1 MLLKDRKWLNTGG
14 EMSFVNQNQFPCI
27 LLFFRWAQG
36 SVIVYWEGGDRS
48 REYLRIIWFFGR
60 AEGGDQKCC
69 IPGCGFWLNAY
80 LRTSFRFCVSGMT
93 PMSRFYSPNVVGKG
107 QQVKMQR
114 RGSVFKP
121 NVVLTF
127 YTFCSHLLFSFYKGL
142 LCRNTWLIVSYA
154 LLQRRISLSRL
165 TDIIHVIVYFVFSF
179 SYLKKFYVFETS
191 RLSGLR
197 GCLYFLLDNMVVT
210 AQSTRQGYVVH
221 AQMFDRCVCCSTLVW
236 VQHNFEPK
244 SVNLSADRPLSNNQ
258 NGYFFCCTIIGVSIT
273 YL

>member
-80 LRTSFRFCVSGMT
+80 LRTSFRLCVSGMT
-93 PMSRFYSPNVVGKG
+93 PMSRFYYPNVVGKG

-114 RGSVFKP
+114 RGPVLRPTVILTSNMSKLSLCISGARENLCSVRPKP
-121 NVVLTF
+121 SRVE
-127 YTFCSHLLFSFYKGL
+127 G
-142 LCRNTWLIVSYA
+142 
-154 LLQRRISLSRL
+154 RR
-165 TDIIHVIVYFVFSF
+165 
-179 SYLKKFYVFETS
+179 FEP
-191 RLSGLR
+191 
-197 GCLYFLLDNMVVT
+197 CQKHNKYFLLSPFV
-210 AQSTRQGYVVH
+210 
-221 AQMFDRCVCCSTLVW
+221 FL
-236 VQHNFEPK
+236 
-244 SVNLSADRPLSNNQ
+244 L
-258 NGYFFCCTIIGVSIT
+258 
-273 YL
+273 

>member
-1 MLLKDRKWLNTGG
+1 MGKGQRIFEDNMVFTGG
-14 EMSFVNQNQFPCI
+14 
-27 LLFFRWAQG
+27 RR
-36 SVIVYWEGGDRS
+36 GGDIRKAVFQVVS
-48 REYLRIIWFFGR
+48 VFS
-60 AEGGDQKCC
+60 
-69 IPGCGFWLNAY
+69 Y

-107 QQVKMQR
+107 QVKMQR
-114 RGSVFKP
+114 RGSVFTP

-142 LCRNTWLIVSYA
+142 LCRNTWLIFSYA
-154 LLQRRISLSRL
+154 LLQRRISLSRF
-165 TDIIHVIVYFVFSF
+165 TDIIHVIVYIFFSF
-179 SYLKKFYVFETS
+179 SYLKKFYAFETS